1 MAQSLLKS
9 GFLLSGL
16 MTIFNGMIPSCAD
29 WLSRLKLGSDVDLD
43 SERAVKYY
51 KLQVITALT
60 LHICS
65 ALLTPIMA
73 NIVLSDSCLRYAS
86 AVSASFVD

>member
-1 MAQSLLKS
+1 
-9 GFLLSGL
+9 
-16 MTIFNGMIPSCAD
+16 MTIFTGMIPSCAD
-29 WLSRLKLGSDVDLD
+29 WLSRLELGSNVDID

-51 KLQVITALT
+51 KLQVTTALT

-73 NIVLSDSCLRYAS
+73 NIMLSDSCARYAS
-86 AVSASFVD
+86 VVSASLID